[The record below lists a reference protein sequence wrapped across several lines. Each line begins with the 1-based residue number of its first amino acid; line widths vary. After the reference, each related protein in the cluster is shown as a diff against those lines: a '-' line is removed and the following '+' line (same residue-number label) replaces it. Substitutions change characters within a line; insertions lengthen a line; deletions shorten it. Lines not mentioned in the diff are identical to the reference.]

1 MNHRRVATAI
11 AAAGA
16 TLILGVGPAFAAS
29 GWTIVSA
36 PPAGENAVLSGV
48 SEVSATDAWAVG
60 LSNAAP
66 NGLGAKPVIDNWNG
80 AAWSQVTVT
89 APSST
94 TWLTAV
100 NASSATDAWAVGW
113 TEPQRYT
120 IHPLAMHWNG
130 TAWSV
135 SASGGTALPNDT
147 YMVGVADISPTD
159 AYAVG
164 DNSAYASG
172 YLEHWNGTTWSKVT
186 YPLPAGAASNT
197 TLNAISANGP
207 DDVWIV
213 GGYLDSANERNET
226 FSDHWNGSA
235 WSLVTMPLV
244 TGSSNLLTYQFN
256 SIVANSPTDV
266 WAVGGSGDNALE
278 QGGSPS
284 TTLIEHWNGSAWSI
298 VPSPSPGTNDNLS
311 GVTTSNASDSVW
323 AVGYDT
329 PSGATAPQTLT
340 LNWNGT
346 AWTTVASPD
355 NGSSSQLDAASTLP
369 GSSTVWAVGSSGA
382 SGSANPLVLQN
393 G

>member
-172 YLEHWNGTTWSKVT
+172 YLEHWNGTNVVEGDV
-186 YPLPAGAASNT
+186 PAAGRRRVQHDA
-197 TLNAISANGP
+197 
-207 DDVWIV
+207 
-213 GGYLDSANERNET
+213 ERDLRER
-226 FSDHWNGSA
+226 
-235 WSLVTMPLV
+235 P
-244 TGSSNLLTYQFN
+244 
-256 SIVANSPTDV
+256 
-266 WAVGGSGDNALE
+266 
-278 QGGSPS
+278 
-284 TTLIEHWNGSAWSI
+284 
-298 VPSPSPGTNDNLS
+298 
-311 GVTTSNASDSVW
+311 
-323 AVGYDT
+323 
-329 PSGATAPQTLT
+329 
-340 LNWNGT
+340 
-346 AWTTVASPD
+346 
-355 NGSSSQLDAASTLP
+355 
-369 GSSTVWAVGSSGA
+369 
-382 SGSANPLVLQN
+382 
-393 G
+393 